1 MTTTVEVGCSVRKSK
16 AEEASCPLSSW
27 RATLDRAEKQLSELI
42 DTHHDFESH
51 ETAVT
56 FFRASVLFVGYSV
69 MVGEVVHQVRSALE
83 HIICRLF
90 PIPRTGSRVS
100 LFWHSEGKTQG
111 RCTTQAGEMLDG
123 IDPVTH
129 TVGFAVTLVQRW
141 VATLFR
147 DLTDASTVR
156 RLLCRVANG
165 IVPADAGRQ

>member
-1 MTTTVEVGCSVRKSK
+1 M
-16 AEEASCPLSSW
+16 
-27 RATLDRAEKQLSELI
+27 
-42 DTHHDFESH
+42 
-51 ETAVT
+51 
-56 FFRASVLFVGYSV
+56 GYSV

-83 HIICRLF
+83 HIIFRLF

-141 VATLFR
+141 VATLLGILVTLAPSADYCVEWLMALFR
-147 DLTDASTVR
+147 PTLAGSEQGRPSRTKWGNSGASGVQNVIYPGNYGDNSKKA
-156 RLLCRVANG
+156 CRIHATSATNSL
-165 IVPADAGRQ
+165 AA